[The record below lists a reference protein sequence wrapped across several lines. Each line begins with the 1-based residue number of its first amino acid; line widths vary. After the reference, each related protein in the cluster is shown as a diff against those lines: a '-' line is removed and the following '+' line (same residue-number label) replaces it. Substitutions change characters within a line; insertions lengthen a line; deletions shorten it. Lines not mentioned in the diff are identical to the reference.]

1 MKILEECILLK
12 NINIK
17 TKGWLL
23 VGTTFFGFMS
33 NIVLVIFM
41 FGDLGKKYSAKSED
55 FISFLNFSQSILIWG
70 SIIGLI
76 FFMIFTYIMVK
87 SITNSVD
94 SLSAITVDLASG
106 SGDLRKRINL
116 DSKDEIAVLS
126 ENINK
131 FISKIHDTIGTAK
144 TNSNDNEKA
153 SNEFSKISSQIEK
166 RIVEEFGFVEETKEI
181 GDTVKEELQNATI
194 ESQKTS
200 DDIGMA
206 SNSLDK
212 ATNEIK
218 NLVQSINH
226 AAQVESESSEKLAQ
240 LSSETAQ
247 VKNVLEVISDIAD
260 QTNLLALNAA
270 IEAARAGEHGRGF
283 AVVADEVR
291 NLAERTQKSLTE
303 IDMTINVIVQ
313 SVSDASTQMSE
324 NYKFVEQLVE
334 ISNNVKDDIIQTGEV
349 MSNASDASM
358 KSSSVTQNLTKDVEK
373 ILTHIATVLEY
384 STLNKDASVNLNN
397 KSKELQKY
405 ANSLNLKLSEF
416 EV

>member
-1 MKILEECILLK
+1 MEGYVLLK
-12 NINIK
+12 NFNIK

-33 NIVLVIFM
+33 NIVLVIFL
-41 FGDLGKKYSAKSED
+41 FSDLEEKYDAKAKD
-55 FISFLNFSQSILIWG
+55 FLNFLNFSHSVLIWG

-76 FFMIFTYIMVK
+76 FFMIFTYAMVK

-94 SLSAITVDLASG
+94 SLSHIAVDLASG

-116 DSKDEIAVLS
+116 DTKDEISVLS
-126 ENINK
+126 EDINK
-131 FISKIHDTIGTAK
+131 FISKIHDTISMAK
-144 TNSNDNEKA
+144 SNSNDNEKA
-153 SNEFSKISSQIEK
+153 SNKFAKISSEIEK
-166 RIVEEFGFVEETKEI
+166 RIVEEFSFVEETKEI
-181 GDTVKEELQNATI
+181 GDTVKQELQNATI

-200 DDIGMA
+200 DDIGVA
-206 SNSLDK
+206 SSTLND

-218 NLVQSINH
+218 NLVESIHH

-240 LSSETAQ
+240 LSHETVQ
-247 VKNVLEVISDIAD
+247 VKNVLEVISDIAE

-291 NLAERTQKSLTE
+291 QLAERTQKALVE

-334 ISNNVKDDIIQTGEV
+334 ASNSVKDDILKTQEV
-349 MSNASDASM
+349 MSDASNASM
-358 KSSSVTQNLTKDVEK
+358 KSSSVTQHLTKDVEK
-373 ILTHIATVLEY
+373 ILTHIAVVLEY
-384 STLNKDASVNLNN
+384 STLNKEASVNLNRESN
-397 KSKELQKY
+397 ELQKH
-405 ANSLNLKLSEF
+405 ANSLSVKLNEF